1 MLAGAEGLLQRLP
14 FPLGE
19 QRRPEVVPHIVAQ
32 GLFRLG
38 EVSVCQAALDRL
50 GVGTSALS
58 GHQMLSVAEAEGPH
72 GRQAVQRPATA
83 EQKPG
88 AVFAQGLCLL
98 GLGLSGNKTE
108 VVVEEIQCGLR
119 ELRPVQFPGK
129 FQRVQQFPVLLRHSG
144 VFAQSA
150 AEVSLL
156 QPGQQFPISDAGA
169 LVHHPTGIAAPQGGQ
184 SQTVGGFPLVDR
196 VLQPKPYQLLV
207 ECLVPAA
214 VEGGKEGIN
223 GLGTVVFPDG
233 ANDAVPVEIR
243 PSLVIIGLEV
253 RLKVIVPGGVP
264 DQVPGPALLTVQNFH
279 QANTSP

>member
-1 MLAGAEGLLQRLP
+1 MLA
-14 FPLGE
+14 
-19 QRRPEVVPHIVAQ
+19 
-32 GLFRLG
+32 
-38 EVSVCQAALDRL
+38 
-50 GVGTSALS
+50 
-58 GHQMLSVAEAEGPH
+58 VAEAEGPH
-72 GRQAVQRPATA
+72 GRQAVQRPAAA

-156 QPGQQFPISDAGA
+156 QPGQQLSVSDAGA

-196 VLQPKPYQLLV
+196 VLQPKPHQLLV

-279 QANTSP
+279 